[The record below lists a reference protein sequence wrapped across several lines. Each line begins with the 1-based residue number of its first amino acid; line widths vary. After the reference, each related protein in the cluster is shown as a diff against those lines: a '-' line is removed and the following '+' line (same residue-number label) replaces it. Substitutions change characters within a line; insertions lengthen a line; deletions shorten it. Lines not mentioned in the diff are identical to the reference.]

1 MNALRV
7 PLRVVFYEEDGEWVA
22 HCLEFDLVGCAAT
35 REAAL
40 QLLSEAIVTQLEA
53 TRQNQNLANLFTPAS
68 GECLAR
74 FAAGHDV
81 AECELNIP
89 WLSPDVVIE
98 RADVREFRENWDSP
112 QSVPGDLVS
121 A

>member
-7 PLRVVFYEEDGEWVA
+7 PLRVVFYEEEGEWIA

-40 QLLSEAIVTQLEA
+40 ELLSEAIVIQLKATQ
-53 TRQNQNLANLFTPAS
+53 QNQNLANLFTPAS
-68 GECLAR
+68 GEYLAK

-81 AECELNIP
+81 ADGDLTIP
-89 WLSPDVVIE
+89 WLPPDMVIE
-98 RADVREFRENWDSP
+98 RPDVREFRENWDSP

>member
-1 MNALRV
+1 ML
-7 PLRVVFYEEDGEWVA
+7 PFEK
-22 HCLEFDLVGCAAT
+22 CSAASRT
-35 REAAL
+35 SRE
-40 QLLSEAIVTQLEA
+40 LLSEAIVTQLEA
-53 TRQNQNLANLFTPAS
+53 TRQNQNLANLLTPAS

>member
-7 PLRVVFYEEDGEWVA
+7 PLRVVFYEEDGDWVA

-35 REAAL
+35 RESAL
-40 QLLSEAIVTQLEA
+40 QRLSEA

-68 GECLAR
+68 GECLAK

-81 AECELNIP
+81 AECELDIP

-112 QSVPGDLVS
+112 QPVPGDLVS